1 MASDD
6 QRPGAVPGG
15 PGRRTVIAALGATA
29 LTEALRTGAA
39 PPAAAAPGPA
49 LPAPVAHWAFEEGRG
64 STAADSS
71 GHGRTLTLRGGAAWG
86 DGHTGHGLA
95 LAGRACATATGPAVD
110 TEHGFTLTA
119 RVRLT
124 ATDGFRTAVAL
135 DGAAVSACY
144 LQLRDDTRAFAFT
157 RLPRDAADANG
168 AAVIAGAGFAPEAGR
183 WYHLA
188 GVADAAAGVLR
199 LYVDGVLEG
208 EVPAPGGWRATGA
221 TTVGRGLFGGAE
233 ADHFQGG
240 IDDVRC
246 YDTALS
252 GAQIARLAGV
262 PERDTTPLL
271 TIDARRPGPTVP
283 PRLGGIFFEDINHSG
298 EGGLYAEL
306 VNNRSFMADPRTP
319 LHWSALGGATIA
331 LDPTAP
337 LNEALTRS
345 LRITVRGPGS
355 GTANDGYWGIPVR
368 PATTYRASYYAKAD
382 GRTGPLTLALTGTDG
397 TVHARAAAPAPGR
410 DWRRYD
416 LTLRTPPT
424 APRTTDARLTL
435 TTAGTTGTTGTL
447 WLSQVS
453 LFPPTH
459 RDRPNGLRPDLMAAL
474 AALRPAFLRFPGGN
488 YLEGNVIA
496 DRFDWKQTIGPVE
509 RRPGHRNS
517 AWGYWSTDGLG
528 LPEYLQM
535 AEDLDC
541 EPVLCVYAGYSLK
554 GEHVTGEALRPF
566 VQDALDQV
574 EYITGPATSPWGAR
588 RAADGHPAPHP
599 LRYVE
604 IGNEDWF
611 DTSGSYEERY
621 AAFHDALTRA
631 YPHLKLIATTPVRS
645 RPYDLIDE
653 HYYRSP
659 AAFAA
664 GSHLYDRRDRATPK
678 VFVGE
683 WAAQEGR
690 PTPNLRA
697 ALGDAAWLTGIVRN
711 SDHVVMECY
720 APLFSHVRDNTWA
733 TNLIAYDGLTSYHS
747 PSSYAQQLLRTHR
760 GDTVLPTGARALP
773 GLSTVTTRDHRT
785 GRLYLAVVNTGGAPR
800 TTPVRIDGVRTIG
813 PAGRAEILSGPG
825 PEATNTLSDPT
836 AVVPRSV
843 PVNGLGTRFTYTFP
857 AYSVTVLRLYGG

>member
-39 PPAAAAPGPA
+39 PPAAAEPGPA
-49 LPAPVAHWAFEEGRG
+49 LPAPAAHWTFEEGRG
-64 STAADSS
+64 TTAADSS

-95 LAGRACATATGPAVD
+95 LAGRACATAAGPAVD
-110 TEHGFTLTA
+110 TAHGFTLTA

-124 ATDGFRTAVAL
+124 ATDGFHTAVAL
-135 DGAAVSACY
+135 DGTAVSACY

-188 GVADAAAGVLR
+188 GVADAAAGLLR

-283 PRLGGIFFEDINHSG
+283 SRLGGIFFEDINHSG

-306 VNNRSFMADPRTP
+306 VSNRSFMADPRAP

-355 GTANDGYWGIPVR
+355 GAANDGYWGIPVR
-368 PATTYRASYYAKAD
+368 PATTYRASYFAKAD
-382 GRTGPLTLALTGTDG
+382 GHTGPLTLALTGTDG
-397 TVHARAAAPAPGR
+397 TVYARTAAPAPGR

-424 APRTTDARLTL
+424 APATMEARLTV

-447 WLSQVS
+447 WLTQVS
-453 LFPPTH
+453 LFPPTY
-459 RDRPNGLRPDLMAAL
+459 RNRPNGLRPDLMAAL

-496 DRFDWKQTIGPVE
+496 DRFDWKKTIGPVE

-566 VQDALDQV
+566 VQDALDQI
-574 EYITGPATSPWGAR
+574 EYITGPATSPGAPGAPPTATPR
-588 RAADGHPAPHP
+588 RTRSRTWRSATRTGSTPPARTRSATRPSTTRSPGRTRTSSSSPPPPSAAAPTTSSTSTTTAHPPPSRPGPTSTTGATAPPQGLRGRVGGPGGTPHP
-599 LRYVE
+599 
-604 IGNEDWF
+604 
-611 DTSGSYEERY
+611 
-621 AAFHDALTRA
+621 
-631 YPHLKLIATTPVRS
+631 
-645 RPYDLIDE
+645 
-653 HYYRSP
+653 
-659 AAFAA
+659 
-664 GSHLYDRRDRATPK
+664 
-678 VFVGE
+678 
-683 WAAQEGR
+683 Q
-690 PTPNLRA
+690 
-697 ALGDAAWLTGIVRN
+697 
-711 SDHVVMECY
+711 
-720 APLFSHVRDNTWA
+720 
-733 TNLIAYDGLTSYHS
+733 
-747 PSSYAQQLLRTHR
+747 
-760 GDTVLPTGARALP
+760 
-773 GLSTVTTRDHRT
+773 
-785 GRLYLAVVNTGGAPR
+785 
-800 TTPVRIDGVRTIG
+800 
-813 PAGRAEILSGPG
+813 PAGRARRRRLAHRHPPQQRPRGDVVLRAPVQPRPRQHLGHQPDRVRRPDQLPLAQLLRATTAALPPG
-825 PEATNTLSDPT
+825 RHRAAHRSPRPARPERRHHPRPPDRT
-836 AVVPRSV
+836 AVRRRRQHRRHTAHHV
-843 PVNGLGTRFTYTFP
+843 GTHRRHP
-857 AYSVTVLRLYGG
+857 DH